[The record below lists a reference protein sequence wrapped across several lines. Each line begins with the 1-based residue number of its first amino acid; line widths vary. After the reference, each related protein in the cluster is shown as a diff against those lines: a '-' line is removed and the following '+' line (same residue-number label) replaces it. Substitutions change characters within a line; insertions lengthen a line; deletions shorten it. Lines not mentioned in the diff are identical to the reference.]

1 MHYFYGKKKTDTCK
15 KQFSAFACA
24 RVTYFCN
31 ALIVFKDGFLYVYF
45 LALLFFHFLDF
56 KEFAQEKSKDCGA
69 FQYDYLHNITSDKV
83 SISWLQ
89 DRCRGR

>member
-1 MHYFYGKKKTDTCK
+1 MHYFYSKKKTDTCK

-45 LALLFFHFLDF
+45 
-56 KEFAQEKSKDCGA
+56 
-69 FQYDYLHNITSDKV
+69 
-83 SISWLQ
+83 
-89 DRCRGR
+89 